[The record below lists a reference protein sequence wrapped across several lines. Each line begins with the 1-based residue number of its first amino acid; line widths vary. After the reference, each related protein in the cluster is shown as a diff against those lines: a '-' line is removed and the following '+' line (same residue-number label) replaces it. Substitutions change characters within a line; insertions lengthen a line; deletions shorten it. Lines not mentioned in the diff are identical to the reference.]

1 MKFVVLQFP
10 GSNCDQDVVHVLRN
24 VMGHQA
30 GLLWHKESSLDNP
43 DAVIIPGGFS
53 YGDYLRTGAIARFSP
68 VMRAVQSFAAQGGF
82 VLGICNGFQILCEA
96 GLLPGALIR
105 NRSLQFRCEHVF
117 LKTSTHNSPFS
128 CEIPEGKLLRLP
140 IAHGEGCYFADE
152 ETLAKLQRG
161 DQILWRYVD
170 AQGQT
175 TELAN
180 PNGSLNNIAGICNEG
195 RNVAG
200 LMPHPERASE
210 SILGCE
216 DGRFIFESLIR
227 ALERRHET
235 QLQTA
240 TAKPLPVEVAA

>member
-1 MKFVVLQFP
+1 MNFAVLQFP

-24 VMGHQA
+24 VLGQSA
-30 GLLWHKESSLDNP
+30 RLLWHKESSLGDA

-68 VMRAVQSFAAQGGF
+68 VMAAVQRFAGNGGR

-117 LKTSTHNSPFS
+117 LRTVTADSPFT
-128 CEIPEGKLLRLP
+128 CQIPAGKLLRVP
-140 IAHGEGCYFADE
+140 IAHGEGCYFADD
-152 ETLAKLQRG
+152 ETLAQLRAR
-161 DQILWRYVD
+161 DQILWRYVNAEGD
-170 AQGQT
+170 PV
-175 TELAN
+175 ESAN
-180 PNGSLNNIAGICNEG
+180 PNGSLDQIAGICNET

-210 SILGCE
+210 PILGCA
-216 DGRFIFESLIR
+216 DGRLVFESLIH
-227 ALERRHET
+227 ALEADRT
-235 QLQTA
+235 KA
-240 TAKPLPVEVAA
+240 PAPSPLRELEVAV